1 MGGMA
6 DSSVTFTA
14 VDLSRLPAPKVI
26 EQLSF
31 EQIYGEILAALLEL
45 KPDFDATVESDPAVM
60 ILQLAAYRELLL
72 RGRINDAAKAV
83 MPAFATG
90 SDLDHLA
97 ALMNVTR
104 LELDPGDPTN
114 NVPPTFEDDASLRAR
129 LVLAPEGFS
138 VAGPEGAYIYHA
150 RSADGDVLDAS
161 ATSPAPGE
169 VLVTILSRLGD
180 GTASPE
186 LLAKIAAH
194 VSSETVRPLTDA
206 VTVQSATIIPYQI
219 TATLTTYSGPD
230 GSIVLAEAQ
239 RRVEEYR
246 DRQHRLGLDVTRS
259 GIFAALHAEGVQ
271 NVALAAPAADV
282 VVDRTQAAFCT
293 GITVTYGGIGE

>member
-45 KPDFDATVESDPAVM
+45 KPDFDATIESDPAVM
-60 ILQLAAYRELLL
+60 ILQLAAYREVLL

-104 LELDPGDPTN
+104 LELDPGDPIN
-114 NVPPTFEDDASLRAR
+114 NVPPTFEDDTSLRAR

-169 VLVTILSRLGD
+169 VLITILSRLGD

-186 LLAKIAAH
+186 LLAKITAH

>member
-45 KPDFDATVESDPAVM
+45 KPDFDATVESDPAVA
-60 ILQLAAYRELLL
+60 ILQISAYREMLL
-72 RGRINDAAKAV
+72 RGVINDAAKAV

-104 LELDPGDPTN
+104 LELDPGDPAN
-114 NVPPTFEDDASLRAR
+114 NVPPTYEDDTSLRAR

-206 VTVQSATIIPYQI
+206 VTVQSAKIIPYQI

-271 NVALAAPAADV
+271 NVALVSPAADI

-293 GITVTYGGIGE
+293 AITVTYGGIGE

>member
-6 DSSVTFTA
+6 DTSVTFTA

-31 EQIYGEILAALLEL
+31 EQIYGEILATLLKL

-60 ILQLAAYRELLL
+60 ILQVAAYREMLL

-104 LELDPGDPTN
+104 LVLDPGKPAN
-114 NVPPTFEDDASLRAR
+114 NVPPTYEDDTALRAR

-186 LLAKIAAH
+186 LIAKVTAH
-194 VSSETVRPLTDA
+194 VSPETVRPLGDK
-206 VTVQSATIIPYQI
+206 VTVQSATILPYRIVAQ
-219 TATLTTYSGPD
+219 LTTYSGPD
-230 GSIVLAEAQ
+230 DSIVLAEAR
-239 RRVEEYR
+239 RRVEAYR
-246 DRQHRLGLDVTRS
+246 ERQRRLGLDVTRS
-259 GIFAALHAEGVQ
+259 GLFAALHVEGVQ
-271 NVALAAPAADV
+271 NVHLAQPADDII
-282 VVDRTQAAFCT
+282 VDRTKAAFCT
-293 GITVTYGGIGE
+293 DIDVSYVGIGE